1 MTTSLSN
8 LIKRDDHNNIKIEA
22 FPVQE
27 IEADSVSG
35 GGSSGRGHSGGPED
49 HISKIERE
57 AYEKGFSQGQKDG
70 FALGKKRLEETAKR
84 LEALIENLSELKSR
98 LYRESEEEILRLSI
112 EIARKIVQ
120 RELSLD
126 GEAVLRT
133 IRKAVDFL
141 NERTSIKVLV
151 NPADMEKVKE
161 TLPEL
166 RTGKKIEN
174 IELIEDPSVA
184 RGGCILQTGFGT
196 INATIEDQ
204 LAAIAE
210 ELEDELGNNGHT
222 NASIT

>member
-1 MTTSLSN
+1 MT
-8 LIKRDDHNNIKIEA
+8 
-22 FPVQE
+22 
-27 IEADSVSG
+27 
-35 GGSSGRGHSGGPED
+35 
-49 HISKIERE
+49 
-57 AYEKGFSQGQKDG
+57 
-70 FALGKKRLEETAKR
+70 
-84 LEALIENLSELKSR
+84 ENLL
-98 LYRESEEEILRLSI
+98 
-112 EIARKIVQ
+112 
-120 RELSLD
+120 
-126 GEAVLRT
+126 T
-133 IRKAVDFL
+133 
-141 NERTSIKVLV
+141 
-151 NPADMEKVKE
+151 ADMEKVKE

>member
-1 MTTSLSN
+1 
-8 LIKRDDHNNIKIEA
+8 
-22 FPVQE
+22 
-27 IEADSVSG
+27 
-35 GGSSGRGHSGGPED
+35 
-49 HISKIERE
+49 
-57 AYEKGFSQGQKDG
+57 
-70 FALGKKRLEETAKR
+70 KKRLEETAKR